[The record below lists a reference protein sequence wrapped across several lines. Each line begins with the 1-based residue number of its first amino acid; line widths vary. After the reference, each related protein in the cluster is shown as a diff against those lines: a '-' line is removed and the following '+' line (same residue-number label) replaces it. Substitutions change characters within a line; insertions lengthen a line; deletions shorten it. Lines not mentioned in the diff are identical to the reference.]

1 MNITSRVRMRMELG
15 LGLVLLRPGLRLG
28 LGILAMLVAQV
39 ALTPTAAACEG
50 GCGNAQ
56 VFHVPPDRVP
66 PPGLCRI
73 WHRHLPPDRQPP
85 VMSCDRAHAIAANHG
100 GRVIQAMSSRSYQT
114 GAVASTAYGPA
125 DLRGVPPDRLPP
137 PGACRVWF
145 DGVPPDRQPPL
156 MHCRQAERYARAHG
170 GRVLYTPSS
179 DVF

>member
-1 MNITSRVRMRMELG
+1 MRSNVMRGAKRPTG
-15 LGLVLLRPGLRLG
+15 LAIAIVVAALMT
-28 LGILAMLVAQV
+28 LGIAIAGV
-39 ALTPTAAACEG
+39 PTAQACTS
-50 GCGNAQ
+50 GCGSAQ

-73 WHRHLPPDRQPP
+73 WHRNLPPDRQPP
-85 VMSCDRAHAIAANHG
+85 SMSCERAHAIAADHG
-100 GRVIQAMSSRSYQT
+100 GRVIAAMSRRSYQT
-114 GAVASTAYGPA
+114 GEVAATWYGRS
-125 DLRGVPPDRLPP
+125 DVGGVPPDRLPP

-179 DVF
+179 DVY